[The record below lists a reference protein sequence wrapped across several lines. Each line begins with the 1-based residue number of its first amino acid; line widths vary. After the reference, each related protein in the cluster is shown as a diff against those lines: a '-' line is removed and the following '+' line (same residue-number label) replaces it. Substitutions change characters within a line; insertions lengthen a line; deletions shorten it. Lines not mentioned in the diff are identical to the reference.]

1 MSLSRNRISGY
12 SQIVKKV
19 EEPLCYDLCVFH
31 VSYTSL
37 DREFHSI
44 VFKNAT
50 SYKMQWNL
58 NEIITLNV

>member
-31 VSYTSL
+31 VSYISL

-50 SYKMQWNL
+50 SYKMQ
-58 NEIITLNV
+58 